1 MLNPRSAE
9 EPTLAPYSKAELLEY
24 HDFCCAEIAAKV
36 PETKLDSDSG
46 FYWLP
51 FNKFELQLYNIRHIQ
66 HHTGQ
71 LTDRLRQ
78 ASDVGVH
85 WVGR

>member
-1 MLNPRSAE
+1 MAQTR
-9 EPTLAPYSKAELLEY
+9 
-24 HDFCCAEIAAKV
+24 
-36 PETKLDSDSG
+36 LDADSG

-78 ASDVGVH
+78 AAMLAFAGSGDDLKLSAAASLNSDAA
-85 WVGR
+85 WS